1 MPKLGEICKIESG
14 GTPSRS
20 KMTYWDGGSI
30 PWIKISNMNGKF
42 LESCDEFITQEGLAN
57 SSAKLFPRGTV
68 LISIFATIG
77 EVSILKFPATTNQAI
92 AGLQI
97 IDNVVSTEYLYY
109 FLKSI
114 KTKIENIG
122 RGVAQN
128 NINLSILRNI
138 DILIP
143 SNDVQNKIV
152 YNLNLVEDLIG
163 KAKEQLTDLDSMVK
177 SRFIEMFGNPVQN
190 YNHWKQYKLKD
201 VTSKIGSGATPRG
214 GKESYP
220 DEGISFIRS
229 MNVHDGYFEFKDL
242 AHLNDDQ
249 AMALN
254 TVTIEKNDVL
264 INITGASVART
275 CVVPEQVL
283 PARVNQHVSI
293 IRCLHDVVNPVFINR
308 QFLDSSF
315 KRHLLNMGESGGA
328 TRQAITKQQLEE
340 MLVIVPPIVLQN
352 QFADFVAQV
361 DKSKLVVQQS
371 LNELE
376 TLKKSLMQQYFG

>member
-163 KAKEQLTDLDSMVK
+163 KAKDQLTDLDSMVK
-177 SRFIEMFGNPVQN
+177 SRFIEMFGNLELN
-190 YNHWKQYKLKD
+190 NKNWEEAL
-201 VTSKIGSGATPRG
+201 
-214 GKESYP
+214 
-220 DEGISFIRS
+220 
-229 MNVHDGYFEFKDL
+229 FKDL
-242 AHLNDDQ
+242 TIIITDGEHSTPQRAENGIYLLSARNVLNH
-249 AMALN
+249 ALQLEN
-254 TVTIEKNDVL
+254 VDYIGNEEYERIGKRIKPAIGDVL
-264 INITGASVART
+264 ISCSGSVGRCCSIKNNIKFQMVRSVALLRFK
-275 CVVPEQVL
+275 
-283 PARVNQHVSI
+283 A
-293 IRCLHDVVNPVFINR
+293 DVNPIFAEYMITSDFIQKQINSNKTA
-308 QFLDSSF
+308 SS
-315 KRHLLNMGESGGA
+315 
-328 TRQAITKQQLEE
+328 QANLFQGKIK
-340 MLVIVPPIVLQN
+340 MLKGVKPPIDIQD